1 MAITKMSTSKN
12 VGEGVE
18 KRELFCTLGRN
29 KSWCSHCGKEKGEKK
44 EKKRKQ
50 SSGQNKVI
58 FLKNQTNT
66 KLVMSNVSN

>member
-1 MAITKMSTSKN
+1 MLERVWRKGNSSALLAEIK
-12 VGEGVE
+12 VGAATVE
-18 KRELFCTLGRN
+18 K
-29 KSWCSHCGKEKGEKK
+29 KKGKKK